1 MENIR
6 FKMTFLDSI
15 VLSKTSNT
23 EGNIEPLDF
32 VSGSCFLGIV
42 AKEYNSFEN
51 PFMIFHSG
59 DVRFG
64 DAHLL
69 HKGKKTYKI
78 PLPSEIKYL
87 LLHGVSDAHEK
98 YAAKTRKMEQ
108 TY

>member
-42 AKEYNSFEN
+42 AKEYDSFEN

-69 HKGKKTYKI
+69 HKGKKLTKFLYAFLRPKTI
-78 PLPSEIKYL
+78 IHARKYIIITL
-87 LLHGVSDAHEK
+87 
-98 YAAKTRKMEQ
+98 
-108 TY
+108 